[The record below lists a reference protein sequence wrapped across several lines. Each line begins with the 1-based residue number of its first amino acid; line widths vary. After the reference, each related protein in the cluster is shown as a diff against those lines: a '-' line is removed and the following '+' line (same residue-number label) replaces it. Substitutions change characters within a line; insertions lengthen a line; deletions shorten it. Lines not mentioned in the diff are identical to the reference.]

1 MDIIG
6 GTFFIMANFIKRSG
20 LVVVACLILS
30 GCFGRVQP
38 VYSVFSH
45 PVPSSAEFMS
55 LREISEVIELSA
67 MNRKWLV
74 EEQYPG
80 LLKLTFRK
88 KTHVAVIEVT
98 FDQSSYSI
106 KYLNSVDLLYNGSRI
121 HRNYNRWVAN
131 LEKDIEMNL
140 QKSAMN
146 R

>member
-1 MDIIG
+1 MSS
-6 GTFFIMANFIKRSG
+6 FFKRSG
-20 LVVVACLILS
+20 LVIIACLILS
-30 GCFGRVQP
+30 GCFGRLQP
-38 VYSVFSH
+38 VYSVMSH
-45 PVPSSAEFMS
+45 PIPSTAKSMS
-55 LREISEVIELSA
+55 LKKISDVIELSA

-74 EEQYPG
+74 EKQSPG

-88 KTHVAVIEVT
+88 KTHVAVVEVS

-106 KYLNSVDLLYNGSRI
+106 KYLNSVDLLYNGGSI

>member
-1 MDIIG
+1 MG
-6 GTFFIMANFIKRSG
+6 EHFFIMSNFFKRSG
-20 LVVVACLILS
+20 LVIISCLILS

-45 PVPSSAEFMS
+45 PIPSSAEFMS

-67 MNRKWLV
+67 INRKWLV

-88 KTHVAVIEVT
+88 KTHMAVVEVT

-106 KYLNSVDLLYNGSRI
+106 KYLNSVDLLYNGNRI

-131 LEKDIEMNL
+131 LELDIEMNL
-140 QKSAMN
+140 QKHAMN